1 MYQVLLYY
9 HFTTLLDPEAFLKKH
24 LKYCK
29 ANNIL
34 GRIIV
39 SKEGINGTVC
49 ALKTETESYMSHLKS
64 LDCFDSMEFKID
76 PSDTQIF
83 KRISIKL
90 KNELV
95 TLGLDNDINP
105 LELTGKHLEPT
116 SYLKMMKQPDVVIL
130 DARNTYEYDLG
141 HFRGAIRPDI
151 KTFKE
156 LPKWIQNNRQQFEGK
171 RVLTYCTGGVRC
183 EKFSGLLLHEGIKD
197 VYQLKG
203 GIVTYG
209 KDPIVLGARWDGL
222 CYVFDPRIAV
232 EINQIDPVVIG
243 KDYFTHEP
251 CDRYINC
258 ANPFC
263 NKKILCTRENEVKY
277 RGSCCDA
284 CRIHP
289 KNVFETRP
297 RR

>member
-9 HFTTLLDPEAFLKKH
+9 HFTTILNSKAFLKKH

-39 SKEGINGTVC
+39 SKEGINGTIC

-64 LDCFDSMEFKID
+64 LEGFKNIEFKMD
-76 PSDTQIF
+76 FSNTQIF

-95 TLGLDNDINP
+95 TLSLDDDINP

-130 DARNTYEYDLG
+130 DARNAYEFDLG
-141 HFRGAIRPDI
+141 HFRGAVRPNI

-156 LPKWIQNNRQQFEGK
+156 LPKWIQDNRHQFEGK
-171 RVLTYCTGGVRC
+171 KVLTYCTGGVRC
-183 EKFSGLLLHEGIKD
+183 EKFSGLLLREGIKD

-209 KDPIVLGARWDGL
+209 KDPIVLGARFDGL
-222 CYVFDPRIAV
+222 CYVFDPRIEI
-232 EINQIDPVVIG
+232 EINHVDPNVVG

-251 CDRYINC
+251 CERYVNC

-263 NKKILCTRENEVKY
+263 NKKMLCTRENEILH
-277 RGSCCDA
+277 RASCCDI
-284 CRIHP
+284 CRHHP
-289 KNVFETRP
+289 KNVFETRQ

>member
-9 HFTTLLDPEAFLKKH
+9 HFTTVLNSEAFLKKH

-39 SKEGINGTVC
+39 SKEGINGTIC

-64 LDCFDSMEFKID
+64 LEGFKNIEFKMD
-76 PSDTQIF
+76 FSNTQIF
-83 KRISIKL
+83 KKISIKL

-95 TLGLDNDINP
+95 TLSLDDDINP

-116 SYLKMMKQPDVVIL
+116 SYLEMMKQPDVVIL
-130 DARNTYEYDLG
+130 DARNAYEFDLG
-141 HFRGAIRPDI
+141 HFRGAVRPNI

-156 LPKWIQNNRQQFEGK
+156 LPKWIQDNRHQFEGK
-171 RVLTYCTGGVRC
+171 KVLTYCTGGVRC
-183 EKFSGLLLHEGIKD
+183 EKFSGLLLREGIKD

-209 KDPIVLGARWDGL
+209 KDPIVLGARFDGL
-222 CYVFDPRIAV
+222 CYVFDPRIEI
-232 EINQIDPVVIG
+232 EINHVDPNVVG

-251 CDRYINC
+251 CERYVNC

-263 NKKILCTRENEVKY
+263 NKKMLCTRENEILH
-277 RGSCCDA
+277 RASCCDI
-284 CRIHP
+284 CRHHP
-289 KNVFETRP
+289 KNVFETRQ